1 MRKNPIQVKAS
12 RQVSKTYIK
21 LMFTMIFWGGTFI
34 SGRMLAGQIPPL
46 IAAFLRFAMAA
57 AILLIVLYRRNGRL
71 PAIPGHLRL
80 PIICL
85 GLTGVVS
92 YNVFFFWGL
101 QSVAAS
107 RASVIIANNPV
118 FIAMFAALIFK
129 ERLGWIESLGVLISV
144 SGAVIAISRGDMAG
158 LVNGGLG
165 WGDLMIFG
173 CVLSWAAFSLI
184 GKIVVAYIPP
194 LTAISYAALV
204 GALLLFFPA
213 VMDGM
218 FGALGE
224 YALLDWGNIAYL
236 GVFGTVLGFVWYY
249 EGIERIGATRA
260 ALFINFV
267 PISAIIMAFF
277 LLGEPLTGSLLIGAA
292 LVLSGVYL
300 TNNGLPYYH
309 KCTGPQT

>member
-21 LMFTMIFWGGTFI
+21 LMLTMIFWGGTFI
-34 SGRMLAGQIPPL
+34 SGRMVAGQVTPF

-71 PAIPGHLRL
+71 PAVPGHLLL

-118 FIAMFAALIFK
+118 FIAMFAALIFR
-129 ERLGWIESLGVLISV
+129 ERLGWIKSLGVLISM

-194 LTAISYAALV
+194 LTAIAYAALV

-267 PISAIIMAFF
+267 PINAIIMAFF
-277 LLGEPLTGSLLIGAA
+277 LLDESLTGSLLIGTA

-309 KCTGPQT
+309 KCTGLQT

>member
-21 LMFTMIFWGGTFI
+21 LMLTMIFWGGTFI
-34 SGRMLAGQIPPL
+34 SGRMVAGQVTPF

-71 PAIPGHLRL
+71 PAVPGHLLL
-80 PIICL
+80 PIIFL

-118 FIAMFAALIFK
+118 FIAIFAALIFR
-129 ERLGWIESLGVLISV
+129 ERLGWIKSLGVLISM

-267 PISAIIMAFF
+267 PINAIIMAFF
-277 LLGEPLTGSLLIGAA
+277 LLDESLTGSLLIGTA

-309 KCTGPQT
+309 KCTGLQT

>member
-21 LMFTMIFWGGTFI
+21 LMLTMIFWGGTFI
-34 SGRMLAGQIPPL
+34 SGRMVAGQVTPF

-71 PAIPGHLRL
+71 PAVPGHLLL

-118 FIAMFAALIFK
+118 FIAMFAALIFR
-129 ERLGWIESLGVLISV
+129 ERLGWIKSLGVLISM

-184 GKIVVAYIPP
+184 GKVVVAYIPP
-194 LTAISYAALV
+194 LTAIAYAALV

-267 PISAIIMAFF
+267 PINAIIMAFF
-277 LLGEPLTGSLLIGAA
+277 LLGEPLTGSLLIGTA

-309 KCTGPQT
+309 KCTGLQT

>member
-12 RQVSKTYIK
+12 RQVFKTYIK
-21 LMFTMIFWGGTFI
+21 LMLTMIFWGGTFI
-34 SGRMLAGQIPPL
+34 SGRMLAGQVTPF

-71 PAIPGHLRL
+71 PAIPGHLLL

-85 GLTGVVS
+85 GLTGVFS

-118 FIAMFAALIFK
+118 FIAMFAALIFR
-129 ERLGWIESLGVLISV
+129 ERLGWIKSLGVLISM

-184 GKIVVAYIPP
+184 GKVVVAYIPP
-194 LTAISYAALV
+194 LTAIAYAALV

-267 PISAIIMAFF
+267 PINAIIMAFF
-277 LLGEPLTGSLLIGAA
+277 LLDESLTGSLLIGTA

-309 KCTGPQT
+309 KCTGLQT